1 MPIAWATGEVRT
13 ALALA
18 LALVLVAACGGKARP
33 ADAPLVVADGAAVG
47 PAGDVE
53 GEEGGAA
60 ADATCVAECGERY
73 PGAAQREGYPEYCG
87 ELCTSPSEPS
97 AQCVAS
103 CEKSH
108 EPGARYDD
116 RGEYVAGEDT
126 RDEAQ
131 RQADRAGCEQECAK
145 VPVVSEDGMAAC
157 VGACTAD
164 GRNESACQAE
174 CDPDPYDQCRYAPC
188 D

>member
-1 MPIAWATGEVRT
+1 MKRLAVAV
-13 ALALA
+13 ALALI
-18 LALVLVAACGGKARP
+18 VAACGGKSRTAE
-33 ADAPLVVADGAAVG
+33 APLVVADGAAVA
-47 PAGDVE
+47 PDE
-53 GEEGGAA
+53 DGERVAA
-60 ADATCVAECGERY
+60 PDATCVAECGERY

-87 ELCTSPSEPS
+87 ELCTPPSEAS
-97 AQCVAS
+97 ASCVTS

-108 EPGARYDD
+108 EPGAHYDD
-116 RGEYVAGEDT
+116 RGEYVEDEDP
-126 RDEAQ
+126 RDDAQ
-131 RQADRAGCEQECAK
+131 RQADRARCEEECAQ
-145 VPVVSEDGMAAC
+145 VPVVSDAGMAAC